1 MAIRDYKPADPES
14 AKTVGELFGNARK
27 ELLVKHPFSGSMALH
42 LTPYFTADPAMPTSC
57 TDGASIAVDADFF
70 KRLSDEDRMVVIA
83 HNVWH
88 CALLHWDRQQ
98 QIGNDVFD
106 YAADL
111 EIDLLLQKDHFN
123 FTVLPHD
130 AEWESLSLEQVC
142 ELLPAKINRKLFWDM
157 HLRKESRIGGT
168 SSQFPE
174 AEKGKK
180 NNEEESESN
189 SDSDSEKEETSEQP
203 SAGKEKDDAGSGGEA
218 ESAANGNAGS
228 GGEAESAENGNAGSG
243 DNNSNGQGDELNA
256 ASAMPAMDSEAW
268 KKIRQDCAGKC
279 KGRGTLPA
287 DMENLF
293 LAGEKSTQN
302 WKEILRDCIS
312 MCISHSRTWIPPN
325 RRHVYRKLYLPGTTR
340 EAELEIV
347 IAIDTSGSTGMFLQQ
362 FLDEL
367 SAIFRSFG
375 EYHVTIINCDADISS
390 VKEYSSEDGEEF
402 TSEYKFSG
410 GGGTDLRPPFQYVN
424 DELETPPQCLLYF
437 TDGLGPAPEEAPAYP
452 VLWCLTPDGEVP
464 ANWGCPVFIGETEDE

>member
-1 MAIRDYKPADPES
+1 MAIRDYKPAGPES
-14 AKTVGELFGNARK
+14 AKVSGELFSNARK

-70 KRLSDEDRMVVIA
+70 KRLSDEERMVVIA

-111 EIDLLLQKDHFN
+111 EIDLLLQKDHFK

-130 AEWESLSLEQVC
+130 GGWESLSLEQVC

-157 HLRKESRIGGT
+157 HLRKDSRIGGT

-174 AEKGKK
+174 AEKEKKK
-180 NNEEESESN
+180 NEGKSGSN
-189 SDSDSEKEETSEQP
+189 SDTEKGKTSKP
-203 SAGKEKDDAGSGGEA
+203 SSSGKGKKDAGSGGKAKSDEKDNA
-218 ESAANGNAGS
+218 ESGGKAKSDEKGNAGS
-228 GGEAESAENGNAGSG
+228 AENHSSG
-243 DNNSNGQGDELNA
+243 QDSELNA
-256 ASAMPAMDSEAW
+256 ASAMPVMDSEAW
-268 KKIRQDCAGKC
+268 KKIRQDCASKC
-279 KGRGTLPA
+279 KERGTLPA

-302 WKEILRDCIS
+302 WKEILRDYIS

-325 RRHVYRKLYLPGTTR
+325 RRHVYRKLYLPGTSR
-340 EAELEIV
+340 QAEIELV
-347 IAIDTSGSTGMFLQQ
+347 IAIDTSGSTFMYLQQ

-375 EYHVTIINCDADISS
+375 EYHVTIINCDAEISS

-410 GGGTDLRPPFQYVN
+410 GGGTDLCPPFQYVK
-424 DELETPPQCLLYF
+424 DELETQPQCLLYF
-437 TDGLGPAPEEAPAYP
+437 TDGFGPAPQEAPPYP

-464 ANWGCPVFIGETEDE
+464 AKWGCPVVIGETENE

>member
-14 AKTVGELFGNARK
+14 AKTAGEFFGNARK
-27 ELLVKHPFSGSMALH
+27 ELLMKHPFSGSMALH
-42 LTPYFTADPAMPTSC
+42 LAPYFTADPAMPTSC
-57 TDGASIAVDADFF
+57 TDGASIAIDAEFF
-70 KRLSDEDRMVVIA
+70 KNLSDEERMVVIA

-88 CALLHWDRQQ
+88 CALLHWDRQK

-111 EIDLLLQKDHFN
+111 EIDLLLQKDHFK
-123 FTVLPHD
+123 FPVLPHD
-130 AEWESLSLEQVC
+130 AEWENLSLEQIC
-142 ELLPAKINRKLFWDM
+142 ELLPAKIDRKLFWDM

-168 SSQFPE
+168 SGQFPE
-174 AEKGKK
+174 AEKEKENHGGK
-180 NNEEESESN
+180 SESN
-189 SDSDSEKEETSEQP
+189 SDEEKSSESSDN
-203 SAGKEKDDAGSGGEA
+203 GKEKENAGVGEPKT
-218 ESAANGNAGS
+218 NGQGNAGD
-228 GGEAESAENGNAGSG
+228 A
-243 DNNSNGQGDELNA
+243 DQNSNGQGNELNA
-256 ASAMPAMDSEAW
+256 ESAMPVMDSETW
-268 KKIRQDCAGKC
+268 KKIRQECAGKC

-293 LAGEKSTQN
+293 LAEESSTQN

-340 EAELEIV
+340 ETKLEIV
-347 IAIDTSGSTGMFLQQ
+347 IAIDTSGSTFEYLQQ

-367 SAIFRSFG
+367 STIFRSFG

-402 TSEYKFSG
+402 TSEYKFTG
-410 GGGTDLRPPFQYVN
+410 GGGTDLRPPFQYVEDN
-424 DELETPPQCLLYF
+424 LDTLPQCLLYF
-437 TDGLGPAPEEAPAYP
+437 TDGFGPAPDEAPAYP
-452 VLWCLTPDGEVP
+452 VLWCLTPDGKVP
-464 ANWGCPVFIGETEDE
+464 AKWGCPVIIGETEDE